1 MSIKAWIMTMISAAK
16 LKVIN
21 PVPVKWVFKSKEEPD
36 VCICLKLINVVK
48 EYMKLPGF
56 DFTDEFL
63 SVTSDTP
70 TRIMIGMNL

>member
-1 MSIKAWIMTMISAAK
+1 MTMISAAK